1 MWGKEALAPQSLLF
15 PSINKGL
22 DLGKL
27 PKVLVQG
34 AFPSLL
40 LCLAF

>member
-1 MWGKEALAPQSLLF
+1 MWGKEALAPRSLLS

-22 DLGKL
+22 GLGTL
-27 PKVLVQG
+27 PEVLVQG
-34 AFPSLL
+34 VFPSLL